1 MERYV
6 QQLIE
11 DLELVASNPPAH
23 PYVESPPH
31 LNGNIEIAELALTP
45 FKPISEWTGI
55 SREEFPNILQLSIDQ
70 AHNINLAI
78 LKVFTSLNIELIDA
92 PDDLPPDMLYEA
104 ITFNWDMLI
113 QFLPNAG
120 YDLELCT
127 YDPDTC
133 PYGEFCDCS
142 LDSVLEL
149 LEDDNPDL
157 VKYISNDALP
167 F

>member
-11 DLELVASNPPAH
+11 DLEHVASNPPAH

-45 FKPISEWTGI
+45 YKPISEWTGI
-55 SREEFPNILQLSIDQ
+55 SREEFPCILQLSIDQ
-70 AHNINLAI
+70 ANKINLAI
-78 LKVFTSLNIELIDA
+78 FKVFASLNIELIDA

-120 YDLELCT
+120 YDLELCSH
-127 YDPDTC
+127 DADFC
-133 PYGEFCDCS
+133 LYGEFCDCYI
-142 LDSVLEL
+142 DPDFTN
-149 LEDDNPDL
+149 LEDDTPDI
-157 VKYISNDALP
+157 VKNESEEELP